1 MKINLFFLRWIFLSI
16 LFFQVT
22 DLYSQT
28 YHHFIDSCKHWRT
41 IFQSYDDYQINHFY
55 ITNFDTVING
65 IKYFKFFYRLDGS
78 DGNFYIGSIREDTI
92 ERRVYFI
99 QNSDLTERLLYD
111 FSLMEG
117 DTIPQDSYFLHV
129 YPSTDTCKVDGIDS
143 VQINGHYLKRWI
155 IISAIWGD
163 LITYIYEGIGSILGP
178 FTEWYQFEWSE
189 YLDCVSICDSTI
201 FPSNAY
207 ICHGHDPISINELK
221 KTDKVIIKP
230 NPVTDI
236 SELTL
241 ISNNDNIIQL
251 KIFNEFGIQE
261 KDQII
266 NKVNTVKL
274 EKCNFTYGVYLYQ
287 VITLNKIIYYGKLII
302 L

>member
-55 ITNFDTVING
+55 ITNFDTVINE

-129 YPSTDTCKVDGIDS
+129 YLSTDTCKVDGIDS

-207 ICHGHDPISINELK
+207 ICHGHDPIGITYINK
-221 KTDKVIIKP
+221 SQYINICP
-230 NPVTDI
+230 HPVTDL
-236 SELTL
+236 STLSL
-241 ISNNDNIIQL
+241 ISNNDLISEYKLINIFG
-251 KIFNEFGIQE
+251 KI
-261 KDQII
+261 II
-266 NKVNTVKL
+266 ERKNINI
-274 EKCNFTYGVYLYQ
+274 NSFY
-287 VITLNKIIYYGKLII
+287 LNKYDIPSGTYFYQILTTRSKLYYGKII
-302 L
+302 VL